1 MGSCHVVQEVLGHSL
16 ALLDLGGTD
25 LSWHL
30 KFSGRISLG
39 DSDGGVGLGEHGPL
53 LSLGAVGG
61 RNSSISQHV
70 ARSKSAEH

>member
-1 MGSCHVVQEVLGHSL
+1 LGSCHVVQEVLGHSL

-25 LSWHL
+25 LSWQF

-39 DSDGGVGLGEHGPL
+39 DGDGGVELGEHRPL
-53 LSLGAVGG
+53 LSRAVVG

-70 ARSKSAEH
+70 ARSESAEH